1 MTKAAVMLAR
11 GFGRGVLSAALMVAC
26 SGQSTKEP
34 TPSVRNASLATALE
48 LQLVQ
53 EKKIEKLLSNALDHY
68 EASGVTVAGGQLYVV
83 FDDATAIAVI
93 DTALN
98 KGMLGPGNRTPS
110 QYEAISATDDGR
122 FYVIIETF
130 SEDDTR
136 GQVVA
141 LDSRTAVVS
150 AAFTNTSFPDYN
162 QGFESVA
169 WLRASGT
176 EYLLALCENNAC
188 ADEAVDPGQG
198 RVQLLALEGGVW
210 ATRLVLPLPSNVT
223 FDNYSDLA
231 LLDNGD
237 GSYRAAVLSRK
248 SSALWIGTLTTDPWV
263 FASPGE
269 FYSFPLRDGERSY
282 CSLEGVTFL
291 GPRSLALVSD
301 TSDGDKPC
309 NTEEESIH
317 LFQLPP

>member
-1 MTKAAVMLAR
+1 LPAL
-11 GFGRGVLSAALMVAC
+11 LMVAC
-26 SGQSTKEP
+26 SGP
-34 TPSVRNASLATALE
+34 TSKGPTATVRNASLATALE

-53 EKKIEKLLSNALDHY
+53 EKKIDKLLPNALAHY

-83 FDDATAIAVI
+83 FDGASAVAAI
-93 DTALN
+93 DTALDE
-98 KGMLGPGNRTPS
+98 GTLGPGTGTPS

-122 FYVIIETF
+122 FYVMVETF

-141 LDSRTAVVS
+141 LDSSTAVVS
-150 AAFTNTSFPDYN
+150 AAFTNTSFPAYN
-162 QGFESVA
+162 QGFEGVA

-188 ADEAVDPGQG
+188 GDDEVDPGQG
-198 RVQLLALEGGVW
+198 RVQLLALQGGTWV
-210 ATRLVLPLPSNVT
+210 TRLVLPLPSSVT

-248 SSALWIGTLTTDPWV
+248 SSALWLGTLTTEPWM
-263 FASPGE
+263 FAGPGE
-269 FYSFPLRDGERSY
+269 FYSFPLSDGDTSY
-282 CSLEGVTFL
+282 CSLEGITFL

-301 TSDGDKPC
+301 ASDGDKPC
-309 NTEEESIH
+309 KTEEESIH

>member
-1 MTKAAVMLAR
+1 MLAR
-11 GFGRGVLSAALMVAC
+11 GFGRGLLPGALMLAC
-26 SGQSTKEP
+26 SGQSTKVP
-34 TPSVRNASLATALE
+34 TAPVRNATLATALE

-53 EKKIEKLLSNALDHY
+53 EKKIEKLLSNALDRY

-83 FDDATAIAVI
+83 FDGATAIAAV
-93 DTALN
+93 DTALS
-98 KGMLGPGNRTPS
+98 KGMLGPGNSTPS

-122 FYVIIETF
+122 FYVMVETF
-130 SEDDTR
+130 SKDDTR

-141 LDSRTAVVS
+141 LDSSTAVVS

-162 QGFESVA
+162 QGFEGAA

-176 EYLLALCENNAC
+176 EYLLALCANNAC
-188 ADEAVDPGQG
+188 GDEEVDPGQG
-198 RVQLLALEGGVW
+198 RVQLLALENGTWV
-210 ATRLVLPLPSNVT
+210 TRLVLPLPSSVT
-223 FDNYSDLA
+223 FENYSDLA

-248 SSALWIGTLTTDPWV
+248 SSALWIGTLTTEPWM
-263 FASPGE
+263 FAGPGE
-269 FYSFPLRDGERSY
+269 FYSFPLSDGDERY
-282 CSLEGVTFL
+282 CSLEGITFL

-301 TSDGDKPC
+301 SSDGGKPC

-317 LFQLPP
+317 LFQVPP